1 MSVLGFLL
9 KIARS
14 IVNGIISQIKKQVD
28 MIMQG
33 VTAPIQAMVQQVLAR
48 EWVGDGADRFVAE
61 MQNDV
66 LKQLQNMTGGIGNTS
81 TLINKALD
89 TMFRADKQAQR
100 IASGLVDIFRGI
112 FI

>member
-1 MSVLGFLL
+1 MSILGALL
-9 KIARS
+9 KIARA
-14 IVNGIISQIKKQVD
+14 IVSGIISQINKQVE

-33 VTAPIQAMVQQVLAR
+33 VTAPIQQMVQQVIAR

-66 LKQLQNMTGGIGNTS
+66 LKQLQNMSGGVSNTA
-81 TLINKALD
+81 TLVNKALD